1 MNAESKKKKK
11 DDSAISDYKQ
21 QIREL
26 DQEIET
32 FIDDWAK
39 SIYEIDL
46 KDWASQLTDA
56 IVEAWAKGEDAVDA
70 YKDKVQELIKTLTK
84 NIISQ
89 SVLEIALE
97 PVQKQIRDILE
108 KNEGKLKADDTIK
121 IADSINTAV
130 GNTVDNVIDILDT
143 LKAKGLDLSE
153 NGSLS
158 ISNSVKSVTEETAD
172 LLASYI
178 NAIRLDVSVNRENIT
193 QIAEAVKKLPNL
205 NVIAQSQL
213 DQLTTLVKLAKTR
226 NEMMSDMYDWMQ
238 ALTNGTKKLS
248 VA

>member
-1 MNAESKKKKK
+1 M
-11 DDSAISDYKQ
+11 
-21 QIREL
+21 
-26 DQEIET
+26 
-32 FIDDWAK
+32 
-39 SIYEIDL
+39 